1 MPGPLTGLRVFDMS
15 RVLAGPSCAQILGDL
30 GADVIKVER
39 PGEGDDT
46 RKWGPPY
53 LKDPE
58 GHDTDESAYYLS
70 TNRSKRSISLD
81 FTKPEGRDLARRLI
95 ARSDVLIENYKVGTL
110 ARHGLGYPELHKEL
124 PRLIYCSI
132 TGFGQTGPYA
142 PRAGYDY
149 LIQAMGGIMSMT
161 GEPEREPMKA
171 AVAIA
176 DLMTGMYSAIAIL
189 AALRHRDAS
198 GHGQHVDMALLD
210 TQVAALANLGQ
221 SYLTSGEVPS
231 RLGNAHAAVVP
242 YQVFKTSDGHI
253 VLAIGNDGQ
262 YRKFCEFA
270 GVPAL
275 ADDPRFA
282 TNSARIVNRAV
293 LVPEVAAII
302 ACRPSAHWMSKLEP
316 LGVPCGPINTLD
328 QVFADPQI
336 KARSM
341 TVDLPHPAAGGK
353 PTRLIASPIKLSE
366 TPVEYRRAP
375 PTLGEHTEE
384 VLRELLDLGE
394 NEVRALRERGVV

>member
-1 MPGPLTGLRVFDMS
+1 MTLPLQGIKVVDLST
-15 RVLAGPSCAQILGDL
+15 VLMAPYATQILGDL
-30 GADVIKVER
+30 GADVIKIER

-58 GHDTDESAYYLS
+58 GRDTEESAYYLS
-70 TNRSKRSISLD
+70 SNRAKRSVTLD

-110 ARHGLGYPELHKEL
+110 GKYGLGYGDLHAEF
-124 PRLIYCSI
+124 PRLVYCSI

-161 GEPEREPMKA
+161 GEPEGQPMKV

-176 DLMTGMYSAIAIL
+176 DLMTGTYSTIAIL
-189 AALRHRDAS
+189 AALRHRDAT
-198 GHGQHVDMALLD
+198 GQGQHIDMALLD
-210 TQVAALANLGQ
+210 TQVASLANLGQ
-221 SYLTSGEVPS
+221 SYLTSGEVPP

-242 YQVFKTSDGHI
+242 YQVFKTADGHI

-262 YRKFCEFA
+262 YRKFCDFA
-270 GVPAL
+270 GAPDL

-282 TNSARIVNRAV
+282 TNSARIVNRAA
-293 LVPEVAAII
+293 LVPEIAAII
-302 ACRPSAHWMSKLEP
+302 ARHPSAYWIGKLEP
-316 LGVPCGPINTLD
+316 LGVPCGPINRLD
-328 QVFADPQI
+328 QVFADPQVI
-336 KARSM
+336 ARRM
-341 TVDLPHPAAGGK
+341 TVEMPHPAAGGA
-353 PTRLIASPIKLSE
+353 PTPLIANPIKLSE
-366 TPVEYRRAP
+366 TPVEYHRAP
-375 PTLGEHTEE
+375 PMLGEHSAEI
-384 VLRELLDLGE
+384 LGE
-394 NEVRALRERGVV
+394 RLGFSAAEIAGLRERGVI

>member
-58 GHDTDESAYYLS
+58 GQDTDESAYYLS

-110 ARHGLGYPELHKEL
+110 ARYGLGYPELHKEL

-189 AALRHRDAS
+189 AALRHRDAN

-242 YQVFKTSDGHI
+242 YQVFKTLDGHI

-282 TNSARIVNRAV
+282 TNSARIVNRAA
-293 LVPEVAAII
+293 LVPEVASII
-302 ACRPSAHWMSKLEP
+302 ARQPSAHWMSKLEP

-336 KARSM
+336 KARGM

-384 VLRELLDLGE
+384 VLRELLGLAPSE
-394 NEVRALRERGVV
+394 IEALRERGVV

>member
-70 TNRSKRSISLD
+70 TNRSNRSISLD

-302 ACRPSAHWMSKLEP
+302 ARRPSAHWMSKLEP

-366 TPVEYRRAP
+366 TSVEYRRAP